1 MFGRRETY
9 LSTLLIIS
17 ILAIQPL
24 IVSTSA
30 MQNIQINYRG
40 IATISTNELKFL
52 WGLET
57 SNVRFALWNGTKWI
71 ELPFWLKDMN
81 VDTIKQIDLNFTFKY
96 MAPESLGGTIE
107 PKRISSDKVFIIVL
121 PKSIGIKANSTNWW
135 KFAKDTK
142 LNLRNLI
149 ILKTNITGGLI
160 VKNYIYVYYGYKASA
175 LPANYKLRF
184 VYFNFDEPKKELMIA
199 NNTDSLKKIERE
211 SHIKVDFKKLK
222 EKFPRLYDFAGIGE
236 CEEMP
241 NDNRDYA
248 HALDD
253 DSPGV
258 FVHKNVMYYR
268 KFRKT
273 GRNFVKSDPF
283 TLPWQIMM
291 LTSVYVRV
299 TSIPQGDTYYRLFYI
314 AVNGE
319 DEQHII
325 YSDTWLEP
333 EPFDTGYIEI
343 PTSLLYFARHA
354 IGNPNMEEL
363 DDNFIY
369 VELTT
374 YVGYWSINVTIYFRY
389 EAYEHYR
396 PYVVNLAN
404 PEYTF
409 SHTGWNIIRFPLSVP
424 EQLVYNT
431 FEAPPGIVPESI
443 GTQSYYYDTNVK
455 FVFHLIKDG
464 DTCGR
469 VFRVYID
476 SDLIYSATI
485 YRTTTIS
492 FNITPTYFM
501 GKRWVTVGVIITTYV
516 GKWHLSAE
524 VYMVSRYIEFS
535 DDAHNWNCGQ
545 WNIPS
550 IIHYGNII
558 ASLSSD
564 GYTSII
570 GHYTLK
576 IDYDADDKRL
586 LTYLTVSYQSASEEI
601 NYYNDMVTEIL
612 GFYKL
617 NDAEATVGEPTAD
630 LHEHLAYVGNSE
642 IKKYAFTAIRLFIAA
657 LNAFAT
663 LNNWGKMIK
672 VLTTFV
678 GVGTSILSESGE
690 SPSAYLSKPDYN
702 AISITYENIPCLTS
716 EEEGKVLFYDLY
728 SVNLKPDINSDDN
741 VLKVV
746 YSVSLNVIARVWDG
760 QYYTDVPLGMYT
772 FGYWTYYYRG

>member
-1 MFGRRETY
+1 MRNV
-9 LSTLLIIS
+9 
-17 ILAIQPL
+17 Q
-24 IVSTSA
+24 VD
-30 MQNIQINYRG
+30 YRG
-40 IATISTNELKFL
+40 IAVISTNELKFL

-57 SNVRFALWNGTKWI
+57 SNIRFALWNGTKWI
-71 ELPFWLKDMN
+71 ELPFWLKNMN
-81 VDTIKQIDLNFTFKY
+81 IDTTKHVDLNFTFKY
-96 MAPESLGGTIE
+96 MTPESLGGIIE
-107 PKRISSDKVFIIVL
+107 PKRILKDKVFIIIL
-121 PKSIGIKANSTNWW
+121 PKSRGIKANSTNWW

-142 LNLRNLI
+142 LNFRNII
-149 ILKTNITGGLI
+149 ILKTNTTGGFI

-175 LPANYKLRF
+175 LPASYKLRF
-184 VYFNFDEPKKELMIA
+184 VYFNFDEPKKELITA
-199 NNTDSLKKIERE
+199 NNTEYLKKIEKK

-222 EKFPRLYDFAGIGE
+222 EKFPRSYEFNGIE
-236 CEEMP
+236 KYEEMP
-241 NDNRDYA
+241 NDSNYA
-248 HALDD
+248 YALDD
-253 DSPGV
+253 SAPGV
-258 FVHKNVMYYR
+258 FIHKNVMYFR

-273 GRNFVKSDPF
+273 GKNFVKSDPF
-283 TLPWQIMM
+283 TLPWHNRM

-299 TSIPQGDTYYRLFYI
+299 TGIPQGDPHDRLFYV
-314 AVNGE
+314 AVNGI
-319 DEQHII
+319 DKQHII
-325 YSDTWLEP
+325 YSNTWLEP

-343 PTSLLYFARHA
+343 PADLLYFARHA
-354 IGNPNMEEL
+354 VNNPNMEEL

-369 VELTT
+369 VKLTT

-389 EAYEHYR
+389 EAYKHYR

-431 FEAPPGIVPESI
+431 FEAPPGIVPESTS
-443 GTQSYYYDTNVK
+443 TQSYYYYDTNVK
-455 FVFHLIKDG
+455 FVFHLTKDG
-464 DTCGR
+464 DTYSR

-476 SDLIYSATI
+476 NDLIYSATI

-524 VYMVSRYIEFS
+524 VNMVSRYIEFS
-535 DDAHNWNCGQ
+535 DEAQNWNSSR

-550 IIHYGNII
+550 IVHYGNII
-558 ASLSSD
+558 ASLASE

-576 IDYDADDKRL
+576 IDYDAKNNRL
-586 LTYLTVSYQSASEEI
+586 LTYLTVSYQSDSEEVK
-601 NYYNDMVTEIL
+601 YYNDMVTEVL
-612 GFYKL
+612 KFYKID
-617 NDAEATVGEPTAD
+617 NTGATVGSPDAD
-630 LHEHLAYVGNSE
+630 IYEHLAYVGSSE
-642 IKKYAFTAIRLFIAA
+642 TKKYAFTAIRLFIAA

-663 LNNWGKMIK
+663 LNNWGSMIK
-672 VLTTFV
+672 ILTTFV
-678 GVGTSILSESGE
+678 GVGVSILSESGE
-690 SPSAYLSKPDYN
+690 SPSSHILKPSYN
-702 AISITYENIPCLTS
+702 VISITYENIPCLTS
-716 EEEGKVLFYDLY
+716 EDDGKVLFYDLY

-746 YSVSLNVIARVWDG
+746 YSFSLNVIARMWDG
-760 QYYTDVPLGMYT
+760 QYYTDIPLGVYT